1 MEYNQRSFT
10 LLTLSICFFALC
22 WWKEDQ
28 ILGCRYISFENKV
41 RNHITH
47 LHYLQCQ
54 RQRLIYFIFEIIIIS
69 CGSSSSP
76 CCISINIRRLNWL
89 GTLNVSL
96 WECLHQS
103 LHYKLEERRKR
114 IFSNAQIS
122 IFLLHKWT
130 FYLKNITTMPNYNW
144 KILIIQWYILW
155 KKRIAMKMCNTA
167 FNLFFYHAKYT

>member
-1 MEYNQRSFT
+1 MFTNQIGIQSKVFHFT
-10 LLTLSICFFALC
+10 YTEHLLFCPILV
-22 WWKEDQ
+22 WEDQ
-28 ILGCRYISFENKV
+28 ILGRYISFENKV

-54 RQRLIYFIFEIIIIS
+54 RQRLIYFILEIIIIS

-103 LHYKLEERRKR
+103 LHYMLEQKEKNTFLYSY
-114 IFSNAQIS
+114 IF
-122 IFLLHKWT
+122 IFLL
-130 FYLKNITTMPNYNW
+130 LICNI
-144 KILIIQWYILW
+144 
-155 KKRIAMKMCNTA
+155 
-167 FNLFFYHAKYT
+167 

>member
-1 MEYNQRSFT
+1 MFTNQIGIQSKVFHST
-10 LLTLSICFFALC
+10 YIELLLFRPMLE
-22 WWKEDQ
+22 KEDQ
-28 ILGCRYISFENKV
+28 MLGCRYISFENKV

-54 RQRLIYFIFEIIIIS
+54 RQRLIYFILEIIIIS

-103 LHYKLEERRKR
+103 LHYMLDQKE
-114 IFSNAQIS
+114 
-122 IFLLHKWT
+122 
-130 FYLKNITTMPNYNW
+130 
-144 KILIIQWYILW
+144 
-155 KKRIAMKMCNTA
+155 
-167 FNLFFYHAKYT
+167 KYFQRYR

>member
-1 MEYNQRSFT
+1 MFTNQIGIQSKVFHST
-10 LLTLSICFFALC
+10 YIEHLLFRPMLE
-22 WWKEDQ
+22 KEDQ
-28 ILGCRYISFENKV
+28 MLGCRYISFENKV

-103 LHYKLEERRKR
+103 LHYMLDQKEK
-114 IFSNAQIS
+114 
-122 IFLLHKWT
+122 
-130 FYLKNITTMPNYNW
+130 YLQRY
-144 KILIIQWYILW
+144 
-155 KKRIAMKMCNTA
+155 R
-167 FNLFFYHAKYT
+167 

>member
-1 MEYNQRSFT
+1 MYVYDDIPLFLLLFSLILMFTNQIGIQSKVFHFT
-10 LLTLSICFFALC
+10 YTEHLLFCPILV
-22 WWKEDQ
+22 WEDQ

-54 RQRLIYFIFEIIIIS
+54 RQRLIYFILEIIIIS
-69 CGSSSSP
+69 CGSCSSP
-76 CCISINIRRLNWL
+76 CCISINIRRLNWF

-103 LHYKLEERRKR
+103 LHYKLEERRKK

-122 IFLLHKWT
+122 IFLLHKM
-130 FYLKNITTMPNYNW
+130 NI
-144 KILIIQWYILW
+144 
-155 KKRIAMKMCNTA
+155 
-167 FNLFFYHAKYT
+167 LFKE